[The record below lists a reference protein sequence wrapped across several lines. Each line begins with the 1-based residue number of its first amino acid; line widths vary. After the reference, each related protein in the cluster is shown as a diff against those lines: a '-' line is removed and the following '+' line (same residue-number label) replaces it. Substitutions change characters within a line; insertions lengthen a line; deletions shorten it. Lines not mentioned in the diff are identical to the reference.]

1 MDIRQIEQ
9 FFKIMDAELGQ
20 DAKAILTG
28 AAAGT
33 IWGATRPSMDIDFAI
48 EIKNQSDANWQQLES
63 AIRKA
68 IDKTGIQANY
78 AEDIDRWGMIT
89 LLDYK
94 SNIKLYKKYGKLA
107 LMVLDPAYWSI
118 GKMTRFIDPDIQ
130 DMIQVFRKK
139 KSSPTRLAEVWGK
152 ALNESPR
159 STTLTRFRR
168 QVESFFESY
177 GTKIWGQKFSSSKA
191 IRQFHKS
198 AGIVYDEYRD

>member
-9 FFKIMDAELGQ
+9 FFKIIDAELRQ

-33 IWGATRPSMDIDFAI
+33 LWGSTRPSMDIDFAI
-48 EIKNQSDANWQQLES
+48 EINNQSEANWQLLES

-68 IDKTGIQANY
+68 IEKTGIQANY
-78 AEDIDRWGMIT
+78 AEDIDRWGMVT

-94 SNIKLYKKYGKLA
+94 SNTKLFKKYDRLS
-107 LMVLDPAYWSI
+107 LLVLDPAFWSI

-130 DMIQVFRKK
+130 DMVQVFRKK
-139 KSSPTRLAEVWGK
+139 KSSPAKLAAVWGR
-152 ALNESPR
+152 ALKESPR
-159 STTLTRFRR
+159 STTLIRFRR

-177 GTKIWGQKFSSSKA
+177 GTKIWGRNFNSSKA

-198 AGIVYDEYRD
+198 AGIVK